1 MSDNRPELPAAEGLS
16 EKDYAMATL
25 RVITVLATAVSTLLI
40 PVVAFSTTNPGEIW
54 TTVTFAAV
62 GWAALLMIRIRRGKY
77 LPHGIIF
84 AALLVATQ
92 GVIASGSVRSSVAF
106 LFVGGVAAA
115 GSFLGR
121 KALFAATVYS
131 VSALAALNWA
141 EVSGWIHKSNPEVG
155 LKVWATQSICI
166 VVVGIMVYFTR
177 ERARKAHAF
186 QVQELLRRKATEQER
201 DQAKERFARIF
212 GASPSPMMAQSAD
225 SALILDVN
233 PAFERCF
240 GYTKAQLVGQSDG
253 MLWVD
258 DNQRREYTK
267 ALLQERRQDRQPARG
282 LRASGEQF
290 EAMLSSELSVD
301 SDDKLIITIVT
312 DVSTEH
318 AAMEQLRRSEE
329 RFAKAFNL
337 SPLNL
342 TITRLSDGAVV
353 EANRSAQGGQLS
365 PADKP
370 AAHVTPL
377 EAGFWSSAD
386 NRQTMAERLQ
396 RDGSVRALDTRIQQD
411 NGEWIDCR
419 IWAEPIEI
427 DGEPCALS
435 CTVNVTEEKR
445 REAQLL
451 DLATGM
457 AGHTGQAFFSAL
469 VHNMA
474 KTLGAD
480 MLFVGELKG
489 PDEVQS
495 LAGTMDGKPIDPF
508 SYPLKGTPCHE
519 TAAQTGLCVYRSH
532 VADLFPEDLTLVEG
546 RFEAY
551 LGQSLRDETGQLVGI
566 LAALWRKPIDT
577 NPETEAVMSIYG
589 GRTAA
594 ELIRLQ
600 RDREIQRLNDT
611 LEQRV
616 RSRTAELLALNAEL
630 DSFAYSVSHDLKTPL
645 RSIDG
650 FTQILGEQLQG
661 RLSANEENLFQRIL
675 ASTSRMGVL
684 IADLLDLAR
693 ISQSDLRWQWVDL
706 SAMAQE
712 VFAALRSDQF
722 SERALALRVEDGLR
736 ARCDPQLMRIALV
749 NLLGNAVKYTRG
761 QNPAVIEFAGAQA
774 EWGTSAAFCVRD
786 NGVGFDMASA
796 SKLFKPFQRLH
807 PPASGFEGNGIGL
820 ATVRR
825 IVERHGGTIRA
836 QSDPDKGTI
845 FTFTLGHPPQTLGQ
859 ALPPSERPHE
869 HP

>member
-1 MSDNRPELPAAEGLS
+1 MTTNSPELPAAQGIS
-16 EKDYAMATL
+16 EKDYSLATL
-25 RVITVLATAVSTLLI
+25 RVIAGLLAVVGTLLV
-40 PVVAFSTTNPGEIW
+40 PVVALTTSNPSEIW
-54 TTVTFAAV
+54 ITAAFGAL
-62 GWAALLMIRIRRGKY
+62 GWTGLLLIRMRRGIYIAHGLIFALLI
-77 LPHGIIF
+77 L
-84 AALLVATQ
+84 ATQ
-92 GVIASGSVRSSVAF
+92 GVISSGSVRSSIAF

-121 KALFAATVYS
+121 KALFAATAYS
-131 VSALAALNWA
+131 VAALAILNWA
-141 EVSGWIHKSNPEVG
+141 EVAGWIHKGNPQVG
-155 LKVWATQSICI
+155 LKVWATQATCI

-177 ERARKAHAF
+177 ERARKAHQF
-186 QVQELLRRKATEQER
+186 QVQELLRRKETEQER

-370 AAHVTPL
+370 AVHVTPL

-480 MLFVGELKG
+480 MLFVGELNNDG
-489 PDEVQS
+489 EVRS
-495 LAGTMDGKPIDPF
+495 LAGTMDGEPLDTMV
-508 SYPLKGTPCHE
+508 YPLEGTPCHQA
-519 TAAQTGLCVYRSH
+519 TDQPDLCVYPDK
-532 VADLFPEDLTLVEG
+532 VADLFPNDADLSKG
-546 RFEAY
+546 RFKAY
-551 LGQSLRDETGQLVGI
+551 AGQSLRDEKGRPIGI
-566 LAALWRKPIDT
+566 LAALWRRPILEHA
-577 NPETEAVMSIYG
+577 ETAALMAIYG
-589 GRTAA
+589 SRAAA
-594 ELIRLQ
+594 ELLRVQ
-600 RDREIQRLNDT
+600 RDREIERLNDT
-611 LEQRV
+611 LEHRV
-616 RSRTAELLALNAEL
+616 RSRTAELQALNAEL

-650 FTQILGEQLQG
+650 FAQILGEQLQN
-661 RLSANEENLFQRIL
+661 RLSPSEEKLFQRIL
-675 ASTSRMGVL
+675 SSTSRMGVL
-684 IADLLDLAR
+684 ITDLLALAR
-693 ISQSDLRWQWVDL
+693 ISQSQVHWQHVDL
-706 SAMAQE
+706 STLAKD
-712 VFAALRSDQF
+712 VFATLSATKLSGRKI
-722 SERALALRVEDGLR
+722 ELHVEEGLS
-736 ARCDPQLMRIALV
+736 AQCDPQLVRIALE
-749 NLLGNAVKYTRG
+749 NLLDNAAKYSRD
-761 QNPAVIEFAGAQA
+761 QAPAIVEFGRSATEPGEA
-774 EWGTSAAFCVRD
+774 ETFYVRD
-786 NGVGFDMASA
+786 NGVGFDMGKAA
-796 SKLFKPFQRLH
+796 KLFKPFERLH
-807 PPASGFEGNGIGL
+807 PPSSGFDGTGIGL

-825 IVERHGGTIRA
+825 IFERHGGTIRA
-836 QSDPDKGTI
+836 QSAQGKGAT
-845 FTFTLGHPPQTLGQ
+845 FTFSLGGPSRYNNQP
-859 ALPPSERPHE
+859 APLPAVEID
-869 HP
+869 